1 MAFSCSNFALNGPP
15 FKTLCALPAKLGQ
28 SIWPSLPKRSA
39 AWQSFASGRITS
51 QRRGRALH
59 WAGHGTMGTAKAFME
74 METGSVN
81 LTVVITLTGNSFF
94 CLIKRKVY
102 AIA

>member
-1 MAFSCSNFALNGPP
+1 
-15 FKTLCALPAKLGQ
+15 
-28 SIWPSLPKRSA
+28 
-39 AWQSFASGRITS
+39 
-51 QRRGRALH
+51 
-59 WAGHGTMGTAKAFME
+59 MGTAKAFME

-102 AIA
+102 AIT